1 MKIKPIL
8 YSLGLAALAA
18 CTSGQPMS
26 QGTAQPVGAEEP
38 NAHGLYYYLPTTS
51 LQIEITAEKR
61 IRKAGPFYRF
71 SQRYLNITD
80 VITEDTEEWVLVD
93 AKVKTVGIPDK
104 SRLFRVNTTG
114 FPSMAALTLSEEAVL
129 LGLNLSPQ
137 RQFSRGAEQP
147 YESDSPMGPKYS
159 RGHGNA
165 FNKEPLTL
173 AEINFNDVPMSE
185 EQLIKSS
192 TTAMAEEVAKEIY
205 RIREIRTEIISGDLQ
220 VSGDVK
226 VLLEE
231 MDKLEKAYLSL
242 FVGKEIKGRVTK
254 VFDYYPGPERSINTV
269 LIRFSDKKGFL
280 DKMDVSG
287 TPVYLEVEVLDGN
300 NTDYVALETPK
311 SENNRGLTYINPAK
325 ARVRV
330 IDRTVQLLSEE
341 VFLAQYGQLLRLAA
355 DLTDGPGVGV
365 ELDPATGALRRI
377 FTK

>member
-8 YSLGLAALAA
+8 FSLGLAALAA
-18 CTSGQPMS
+18 CTSGRPLS
-26 QGTAQPVGAEEP
+26 QGTAQPVGSEEP

-80 VITEDTEEWVLVD
+80 VKTEDSEEWSLVD
-93 AKVKTVGIPDK
+93 AKVRTVGQPDK
-104 SRLFRVNTTG
+104 SRLFKVNTVG
-114 FPSMAALTLSEEAVL
+114 FPSMAALTLSKEGVL
-129 LGLNLSPQ
+129 LGLNLPPH
-137 RQFSRGAEQP
+137 RQFSRDAEHP
-147 YESDSPMGPKYS
+147 FGFEPSMGWGHP
-159 RGHGNA
+159 RGDGKA
-165 FNKEPLTL
+165 TKEALTL
-173 AEINFNDVPMSE
+173 AEVNFNDVPMSE

-205 RIREIRTEIISGDLQ
+205 RLREIRTEIISGELQ

-231 MDKLEKAYLSL
+231 MDRLEKAYLSL
-242 FVGKEIKGRVTK
+242 FVGKEIRERVTR
-254 VFDYYPGPERSINTV
+254 VIDYYPGPERSINTV

-311 SENNRGLTYINPAK
+311 SENTRGLTYINPAK

-330 IDRTVQLLSEE
+330 IDRTVQMLSEE
-341 VFLAQYGQLLRLAA
+341 VFLAQYGQLLRLPA
-355 DLTDGPGVGV
+355 DLIDGPGVGV

-377 FTK
+377 FNK